1 MNELQGTSAVPVA
14 IGPAATSQ
22 PDISSDPIRTARPEP
37 VLTDRQA
44 ALVDVRQGQL
54 MTRDSVDGRPPSH
67 RTRTIEWRVLIVVL
81 SLSVVGAAV
90 WALLRGVSSGGMLDF
105 SVGFLLL
112 LIFGSWPV
120 WMAGLRRGEE
130 EAVARASAI
139 VEVVPEIEQA
149 R

>member
-1 MNELQGTSAVPVA
+1 MNELQGTSALPVA

-54 MTRDSVDGRPPSH
+54 MTRDSVDGRPPPH

>member
-1 MNELQGTSAVPVA
+1 
-14 IGPAATSQ
+14 
-22 PDISSDPIRTARPEP
+22 
-37 VLTDRQA
+37 
-44 ALVDVRQGQL
+44 

-81 SLSVVGAAV
+81 SLAAVGAAV

-139 VEVVPEIEQA
+139 VEVVPESEQH